1 MDVFLGKFTRKTQIC
16 AREALCAFVQIF
28 SPKLVFPLLN
38 SDLHPK
44 LDIPPLRERNI
55 PNFRFVIS
63 INNENSM
70 KPETAPIERAHKGL
84 YFCASPDQRKIWKPC
99 ERRRRERKKM
109 DVFLGNFTRKTQI
122 CAREA
127 LCAFV
132 QIFSPKLVFPLLNSD
147 LHPKLDIPPLRERNI
162 PNFRFVISINN
173 ENSMKPETAPIER
186 AHKGLYFCASPDQR

>member
-1 MDVFLGKFTRKTQIC
+1 MGTTIDLGYAFKTR
-16 AREALCAFVQIF
+16 
-28 SPKLVFPLLN
+28 
-38 SDLHPK
+38 
-44 LDIPPLRERNI
+44 
-55 PNFRFVIS
+55 NFRFVMS
-63 INNENSM
+63 INNENWT
-70 KPETAPIERAHKGL
+70 KTERNQKLCQSNALTKGV
-84 YFCASPDQRKIWKPC
+84 FCCGSQTKDNYGYSASAEGASK
-99 ERRRRERKKM
+99 EKM

-186 AHKGLYFCASPDQR
+186 AHKGLYFCASPYQR